1 MNWSSPETRSFIYRI
16 AGVLTFFSILGRVL
30 RLRRSS
36 PCGNSLRPRPSAG
49 RTTKA
54 LFPAFFAAL
63 PYQYVLVH
71 IGWYGMFLILIL
83 VYAFVLLPCL
93 PVVRGDTQDFLARTA
108 RTQWGLM
115 VSTPLYFHIM
125 SYCFGMD

>member
-1 MNWSSPETRSFIYRI
+1 
-16 AGVLTFFSILGRVL
+16 
-30 RLRRSS
+30 
-36 PCGNSLRPRPSAG
+36 
-49 RTTKA
+49 
-54 LFPAFFAAL
+54 
-63 PYQYVLVH
+63 
-71 IGWYGMFLILIL
+71 MFLILIL